1 MANMRFEIKD
11 FTGLLSAPLVGSKR
25 IKLLNPHDEVQC
37 WSQSD
42 DIAADSP
49 EKVAGFVYVKENG
62 GGVGWVDQT
71 YLEGYRREEI
81 SISNFVAACLWAED
95 DLNSMPDTSPWFVSA
110 DFLLCRALLETKIS
124 NVAPRASG
132 PGGFGPLVV
141 TRDEWAQFLTESME
155 QDQFGLEGWDD
166 PIQQIW
172 AAAFRMRRDART
184 ISSIM
189 RQNNVGDS
197 GDPFVPT
204 FLDVF
209 HAYLTGSPDAAVA
222 LLNSK
227 DVRAVDV
234 LDRILNRSQVDS
246 ILERYPNQFGSRS
259 EPISVV
265 TLRAATEALLDS
277 LFAQT
282 PALVRTVMPDAA
294 ALIQANRS
302 PRASTGGPL
311 GELIARGEGNY
322 NSYNRGRAG
331 VRGLPLTPFLSKQ
344 PLGNIMKSQC
354 LPPGNPNRLF
364 AVGKYQLIPT
374 TLASAVRALSIGK
387 QEIFTPVLQEHLFRH
402 YLIARKRPKV
412 KNYIIR
418 DGSSLQEAQ
427 LALAQEFASVA
438 SPHTGRSY
446 YAGTGGN
453 VASISVA
460 AVARALQDERELYA
474 SFLAAGLQPTDA
486 WDALSF
492 SPRNVT
498 ITTLPLP
505 QPPPIP
511 AISRGKAKLNINLAV
526 QHLRD
531 HAQPKSIG
539 QCARYVRNALEAGGL
554 KAINPPER
562 PVNAK
567 DYGPVLIARGFYKST
582 LKNMLEQYDPIEG
595 DVVVI
600 EPYTGGNPAG
610 HIAMF
615 SGEDWI
621 SDFVQRDIW
630 AGPGYRAKKPSLAI
644 YRP

>member
-1 MANMRFEIKD
+1 MRVEVKD
-11 FTGLLSAPLVGSKR
+11 FTGLLFAPAVGSKR
-25 IKLLNPHDEVQC
+25 IKLLNPRDEVQC
-37 WSQSD
+37 WSQAD
-42 DIAADSP
+42 DIAIDAP

-62 GGVGWVDQT
+62 GQVGWIDQA
-71 YLEGYRREEI
+71 YLEGYQREEI
-81 SISNFVAACLWAED
+81 YIPNFIAACLWAED
-95 DLNSMPDTSPWFVSA
+95 DVNSLPDTLPWFVSA
-110 DFLLCRALLETKIS
+110 DFLIARALLETKIS

-141 TRDEWAQFLTESME
+141 TRDEWAQFLTESTE
-155 QDQFGLEGWDD
+155 QDQFGADGWDD

-172 AAAFRMRRDART
+172 AAAFRMRRDARS

-189 RQNNVGDS
+189 RQNSVGDS

-209 HAYLTGSPDAAVA
+209 HAYLTDSPESAVA
-222 LLNSK
+222 LFDSK
-227 DVRAVDV
+227 NGSAVDV
-234 LDRILNRSQVDS
+234 LDGVLNRSQVDA
-246 ILERYPNQFGSRS
+246 ILDRYPNQFGSRTQ
-259 EPISVV
+259 PISVAA
-265 TLRAATEALLDS
+265 LRAATEALLDS

-282 PALVRTVMPDAA
+282 PALVRAVVPGASVPVQVD
-294 ALIQANRS
+294 RS
-302 PRASTGGPL
+302 PRTATGGPL

-331 VRGLPLTPFLSKQ
+331 VRGLPLTTILSKQ
-344 PLGNIMKSQC
+344 PLEDIMKAQS
-354 LPPGNPNRLF
+354 LRPGNPNRLF

-387 QEIFTPVLQEHLFRH
+387 QETFTPVLQEHLFRH
-402 YLIARKRPKV
+402 YLVARKRPKI

-418 DGSSLQEAQ
+418 NGSSLQEAQ

-438 SPHTGRSY
+438 SPLTGRSY

-453 VASISVA
+453 AASISVA
-460 AVARALQDERELYA
+460 AVTRALQDERELYA
-474 SFLAAGLQPTDA
+474 SFLAAGLGPSDA

-492 SPRNVT
+492 SPHNVAT
-498 ITTLPLP
+498 TTLPLP
-505 QPPPIP
+505 QPSPIP

-526 QHLRD
+526 QHLRA

-554 KAINPPER
+554 KAINSPER

-567 DYGPVLIARGFYKST
+567 DYGPVLKVRGFYETVLSGE
-582 LKNMLEQYDPIEG
+582 LGQYDPLEG
-595 DVVVI
+595 DVVVLQ
-600 EPYTGGNPAG
+600 PYSGGNPAG

-630 AGPGYRAKKPSLAI
+630 AGPGYRAKRPHLAL
-644 YRP
+644 YRA